1 LYSYHILL
9 KEWTKYLIGWRR
21 RQEEVGIKICSPCGT
36 SCSTKYYTEAL
47 CRCGTHCTGI
57 AKSRRFNAYI
67 LQVAS
72 VNTPSLIDMINFLIA
87 EREAAF
93 NLLSAYNSSEN
104 IEAKTPKEK
113 QRVRIA
119 LQVLERYVLRF
130 TRELCLYAYVRGCL
144 HCISRDNSL

>member
-1 LYSYHILL
+1 LGEDVDKKRLVL
-9 KEWTKYLIGWRR
+9 KFVLHVGHLARPNTIQKLSVDVEPIV
-21 RQEEVGIKICSPCGT
+21 QELQK
-36 SCSTKYYTEAL
+36 SC
-47 CRCGTHCTGI
+47 
-57 AKSRRFNAYI
+57 RFNAYI

-113 QRVRIA
+113 QRVRIS